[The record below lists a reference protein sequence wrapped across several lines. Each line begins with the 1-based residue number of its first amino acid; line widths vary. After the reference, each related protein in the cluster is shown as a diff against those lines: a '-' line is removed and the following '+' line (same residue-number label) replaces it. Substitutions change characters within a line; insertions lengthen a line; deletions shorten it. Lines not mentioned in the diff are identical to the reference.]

1 MFAERLQN
9 LMKAIHAGQLDHLRS
24 AAMESAKELDYRF
37 RESCHKRGIHL
48 SFQALYVRGH

>member
-24 AAMESAKELDYRF
+24 AAMESAKELGRKYQQDAIIWTGPDSLAKPILLR
-37 RESCHKRGIHL
+37 
-48 SFQALYVRGH
+48 